1 MKKISIWIQ
10 DFKELIHTWSYYVDK
25 TPTIHQV
32 LTSNKYYFL
41 SRPRRFGKSLTLSL
55 IKYLYLWEKDLFKNT
70 FLYDHWDFTQTHPVV
85 YMSFAGY
92 NKMEDVKEFIEER
105 LEIFVWDE
113 KYKLHDFTKSLNIWF
128 LVQKISEMFW
138 KQVVV
143 LVDEYDKV
151 VLEHLQNPTK
161 AEEYREFFGAF
172 YSWVKD
178 SDPYIKMFLLTWL
191 TKILKMNIFSSLN
204 NLLDISFDP
213 VWYNIMWYNWQD
225 IETNFSEELQEI
237 AKKFSMTFDEVKQKC
252 QLMYNGYN
260 FWNEYWDTIFN
271 PWNINN
277 LILKTQFEYFWSNT
291 GIPSAIVQYVK
302 AKNIDVKDLIE
313 KINTWELKIDEISL
327 KLEYLENILPEVF
340 FLNSGYLTPTKV
352 ENNVYTLDFPNFETK
367 RVMSRFFLDLVKP
380 QYDFSLLIKISNLFY
395 QWITVQNE
403 EILKEWFELLVYKF
417 LTNTPYDWINNNPEG
432 WLKSYI
438 WMVLVMNTLG
448 YLWEVHAVWWRKDM
462 VILTKDTYFILE
474 IKVDRTTKEAIAQIE
489 KQYIPHIT
497 DGKKIVKVWINW
509 KKEKKEIEVE
519 FGE

>member
-1 MKKISIWIQ
+1 MKKISIGIQ
-10 DFKELIHTWSYYVDK
+10 DFKKLITEKYYYVDK
-25 TPTIHQV
+25 TKTIYKV
-32 LTSNKYYFL
+32 LTTNNYYFL

-55 IKYLYLWEKDLFKNT
+55 IKYLYLWEQELFKNT
-70 FLYDHWDFTQTHPVV
+70 FLYDTWDFTQTNPVV

-92 NKMEDVKEFIEER
+92 SELKDLEEFI
-105 LEIFVWDE
+105 DE
-113 KYKLHDFTKSLNIWF
+113 NLAIYIDNDIYKWKDFTKNYDIGL
-128 LVQKISEMFW
+128 LAKKIYEKTN
-138 KQVVV
+138 KQVVI

-151 VLEHLQNPTK
+151 VLEHLQNPTQ
-161 AEEYREFFGAF
+161 AEYYRKYFGSF

-204 NLLDISFDP
+204 NLQDISFDP
-213 VWYNIMWYNWQD
+213 VWYNIMWYNLQD
-225 IETNFSEELQEI
+225 IETNFTEELEEI
-237 AKKFSMTFDEVKQKC
+237 AKEYTMTLDEVKQKC
-252 QLMYNGYN
+252 QLIYNGYN
-260 FWNEYWDTIFN
+260 FGSKTWDTIFN

-277 LILKTQFEYFWSNT
+277 LILKKQFEYYWSNT

-327 KLEYLENILPEVF
+327 KLEYLDNILPEVF

-352 ENNVYTLDFPNFETK
+352 ENNVYTLDYPNFETK
-367 RVMSRFFLDLVKP
+367 RVVSRFFLDLVKP

-395 QWITVQNE
+395 KWITEQNAE
-403 EILKEWFELLVYKF
+403 LLKEWFELLVYKF

-448 YLWEVHAVWWRKDM
+448 YLWEVHAVWGRKDM
-462 VILTKDTYFILE
+462 VILAKDTYFVLE
-474 IKVDRTTKEAIAQIE
+474 IKVEKTTKEAMAQIE
-489 KQYIPHIT
+489 KQYIPYIT
-497 DGKKIVKVWINW
+497 DGKKIVKVAINW

-519 FGE
+519 FAE

>member
-1 MKKISIWIQ
+1 MKKISIGIQ
-10 DFKELIHTWSYYVDK
+10 DYRELINTWSYYVDK
-25 TPTIHQV
+25 TPTIYEI
-32 LTSNKYYFL
+32 LTNNKYYFL

-55 IKYLYLWEKDLFKNT
+55 IKYLYLWQKDLFKNT
-70 FLYDHWDFTQTHPVV
+70 FLYDKWDFTQINPVV
-85 YMSFAGY
+85 YISFAGY
-92 NKMEDVKEFIEER
+92 SEWKDVQEYMSFNLKIYIDDKE
-105 LEIFVWDE
+105 
-113 KYKLHDFTKSLNIWF
+113 YKIKDFTQSFDLWTLIQIVWEKTN
-128 LVQKISEMFW
+128 

-151 VLEHLQNPTK
+151 VLEHLQNPTQ
-161 AEEYREFFGAF
+161 AEYYRKYFGSF

-178 SDPYIKMFLLTWL
+178 ADPYIKMFLLTGL

-204 NLLDISFDP
+204 NLKDISFDP
-213 VWYNIMWYNWQD
+213 VAYNIMWYNWED
-225 IETNFSEELQEI
+225 IEKNFTQELQEI
-237 AKKFSMTFDEVKQKC
+237 SKEHAIWIDEVKQKC

-260 FWNEYWDTIFN
+260 FGSKTWDTIYN

-277 LILKTQFEYFWSNT
+277 LMLDKKFEYFWSNT

-327 KLEYLENILPEVF
+327 KLEYLDNILPEVF

-352 ENNVYTLDFPNFETK
+352 ENNVYTLDYPNFETK
-367 RVMSRFFLDLVKP
+367 RVVSRFFLDLVKP
-380 QYDFSLLIKISNLFY
+380 HYDFSLLIKISNLFY
-395 QWITVQNE
+395 KWITEQNE

-417 LTNTPYDWINNNPEG
+417 LTNTPYDWMNNNPEG

-474 IKVDRTTKEAIAQIE
+474 VKVEKTTKEAIAQIE
-489 KQYIPHIT
+489 KQYIPYLT
-497 DGKKIVKVWINW
+497 DGKRIVKVSINW
-509 KKEKKEIEVE
+509 KKEEKEIEVE
-519 FGE
+519 FAE